1 MADQTFEKYLN
12 SSLMQTSVQEL
23 AKTTPISV
31 PRSFRHETPPHLST
45 IAPTAAEIPTLD
57 FHTLSSDLVED
68 YSDEEV
74 QKLHFA
80 CKEWGIF
87 QIVNHGIDPTEMEK
101 LRVEIEGFYELP
113 LEEKMKYRVRGGE
126 VEGYGG
132 SMVRAEGKMDWG
144 DRLYMTT
151 NPKHLRRPHLLPELP
166 CSFRETLEEYLEKLQ
181 TIGMQLLSS
190 ISKALNIEEE
200 NEMTGKLDD
209 GLQSMRIT
217 YYPPC
222 PQPEMVLGFTPHSDA
237 TCITI
242 LNQVN
247 GVGGLQIKQKDD
259 DGGTYWIPVTFRP
272 HALLVLVGDILE
284 VFSNGEY
291 ESVEHRVTVNP
302 DKERISMA
310 FFVNPKLDAEIRPA
324 AKKKNSLPARYKSI
338 LMDQYVKNYFSRVLN
353 GKTNLDYLKILPS
366 DDEKPN

>member
-132 SMVRAEGKMDWG
+132 SMV
-144 DRLYMTT
+144 
-151 NPKHLRRPHLLPELP
+151 
-166 CSFRETLEEYLEKLQ
+166 ETLEEYLQELQKLAMVLVGMIAKAMK
-181 TIGMQLLSS
+181 TKRKNVEEMMEDGMQSVR
-190 ISKALNIEEE
+190 
-200 NEMTGKLDD
+200 M
-209 GLQSMRIT
+209 T

-222 PQPEMVLGFTPHSDA
+222 PKPELVMGITPHSDA
-237 TCITI
+237 SCITI
-242 LNQVN
+242 LNQID
-247 GVGGLQIKQKDD
+247 GVDGLKIVKD
-259 DGGTYWIPVTFRP
+259 GSWVPLSFLP
-272 HALLVLVGDILE
+272 HALVVNVGDILE
-284 VFSNGEY
+284 VLSNGMY
-291 ESVEHRVTVNP
+291 KSVEHSVTVNS
-302 DKERISMA
+302 KRKRISLS
-310 FFVNPKLDAEIRPA
+310 FFFNPRLDAEIGPA
-324 AKKKNSLPARYKSI
+324 TDIISPQNPPKFKRKT
-338 LMDQYVKNYFSRVLN
+338 MEQYVKDYFLMKMG
-353 GKTNLDYLKILPS
+353 GKSNLEHMKI
-366 DDEKPN
+366 

>member
-200 NEMTGKLDD
+200 NEMTEMMED
-209 GLQSMRIT
+209 GMQSVRMT

-222 PQPEMVLGFTPHSDA
+222 PKPELVMGITPHSDA
-237 TCITI
+237 SCITI
-242 LNQVN
+242 LNQID
-247 GVGGLQIKQKDD
+247 GVDGLKIVKD
-259 DGGTYWIPVTFRP
+259 GSWVPLSFLP
-272 HALLVLVGDILE
+272 HALVVNVGDILE
-284 VFSNGEY
+284 VLSNGMY
-291 ESVEHRVTVNP
+291 KSVEHSVTVNS
-302 DKERISMA
+302 KRKRISLS
-310 FFVNPKLDAEIRPA
+310 FFFNPRLDAEIGPA
-324 AKKKNSLPARYKSI
+324 TDIISPQNPPKFKRKT
-338 LMDQYVKNYFSRVLN
+338 MEQYVKDYFLMKMG
-353 GKTNLDYLKILPS
+353 GKSNLEHMKI
-366 DDEKPN
+366 